1 MIIGVTGFYGS
12 GKDTL
17 ADYLKTQG
25 FEHHSLSDEVR
36 KEVLKKNL
44 NLTRENQIKIANQ
57 IRKIHGSN
65 YFAKKII
72 GKIKGGE
79 CVITSIRN
87 EQELLELRKFDNF
100 ILINVIGPI
109 KERFSRIEKR
119 KRYGDPTSLKELME
133 KEQQE
138 QSDNPA
144 NQQLHIIT
152 KSADIIINNDGTLE
166 NFENKINKFLKDWRP
181 KLSKNPSRG

>member
-17 ADYLKTQG
+17 AEYLTKQG
-25 FEHHSLSDEVR
+25 FEHHSLSNEVR

-65 YFAKKII
+65 YFAKRVIE
-72 GKIKGGE
+72 KIKNNK
-79 CVITSIRN
+79 CVVTSIRN
-87 EQELLELRKFDNF
+87 EQELIEFRKFDDF
-100 ILINVIGPI
+100 ILLNIIAPVE
-109 KERFSRIEKR
+109 ERFDRIKQR
-119 KRYGDPTSLKELME
+119 KRYGDPKTLKELKK

-152 KSADIIINNDGTLE
+152 KSADIIINNDSTLE
-166 NFENKINKFLKDWRP
+166 IFEKKINKFLRDWQP
-181 KLSKNPSRG
+181 KLSKKNGFN